1 MEQSLALLGL
11 NHKSAPLDIR
21 ERLALLSA
29 SELAKRIKAEG
40 TKEAAVLSTC
50 NRFEVYFMPAGE
62 AVETV
67 GNRITALLEQIS
79 GAALSRYAYRFGGED
94 AVKHLFEVSS
104 GLDSLVVGESEIL
117 GQVKD
122 AYETARAADMTGKYF
137 NVLFQR
143 ALYVGKK
150 VRSETGVAIGQTSV
164 ASVSVQLA
172 HTIFGGLQGATA
184 LVVGAGSMAETTAR
198 HLISQKILRLTVVN
212 RTWEKARALAAQF
225 LAEAV
230 PWDSLP
236 SALERADI
244 VIASTS
250 AERPILTREMIQEAA
265 KTRQGRSLF
274 ILDIAMP
281 RNVEEG
287 AHGIDHVYVYRLED
301 LESVVADNMKKRGVE
316 LDRARGIVSEKVRE
330 FGLWEKSLGS
340 GREASFK
347 HSDIQEPSRIS

>member
-1 MEQSLALLGL
+1 MEQSLAVLGL

-40 TKEAAVLSTC
+40 TSEATVLSTC
-50 NRFEVYFMPAGE
+50 NRFEVYFRTPEGDSVQDA
-62 AVETV
+62 
-67 GNRITALLEQIS
+67 RITAWLEQVSGSPIS
-79 GAALSRYAYRFGGED
+79 KHAYRYSGES
-94 AVKHLFEVSS
+94 AVKHLFEVAS
-104 GLDSLVVGESEIL
+104 GLDSLVVGETEIL
-117 GQVKD
+117 GQVKE
-122 AYETARAADMTGKYF
+122 AYEAARAAAMTGKYF

-172 HTIFGGLQGATA
+172 QTIFGGLQSATA
-184 LVVGAGSMAETTAR
+184 LIVGAGSMAETTAR
-198 HLISQKILRLTVVN
+198 HLVSQKILRLTVVN

-225 LAEAV
+225 LAEAA
-230 PWDSLP
+230 PWEELP

-250 AERPILTREMIQEAA
+250 AERPVLTTDMIRQAA

-281 RNVEEG
+281 RNVEES

-301 LESVVADNMKKRGVE
+301 LESVVADNMTKRGVE
-316 LDRARGIVSEKVRE
+316 LSRAREIVAEKSRE
-330 FGLWEKSLGS
+330 FSLWEKSLGS
-340 GREASFK
+340 GQEASFK
-347 HSDIQEPSRIS
+347 HSDVPAPSKA